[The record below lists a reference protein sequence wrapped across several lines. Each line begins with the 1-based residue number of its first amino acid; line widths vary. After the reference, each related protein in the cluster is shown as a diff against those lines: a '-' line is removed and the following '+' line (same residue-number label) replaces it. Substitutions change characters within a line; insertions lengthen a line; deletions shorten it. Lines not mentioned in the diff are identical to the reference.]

1 MNFDWPALF
10 LLLPLPLLVYFLL
23 PALKTSAASL
33 YMPGL
38 ASHLLSNNNESAAQT
53 SRLHILLMGLIWIS
67 LITAAAKP
75 IRLGDAIELPASGRD
90 LLLAVDIS
98 GSMEYA
104 DMIYQGRRVSRIAAV
119 KSVLDDFLQKRQGDR
134 VGLILYGSGAYIQ
147 APLTFDLVTVQQLLS
162 EAEIGFAGDGTAIG
176 DAIGLS
182 IKRLA
187 NNPADSRVVI
197 LLTDGQNSAGVVNP
211 IEAAKVAKTENVKV
225 YTVGVGHPSSRRYP
239 IDEISLQKI
248 AAITGGQYFRA
259 RNITELQKIYDVID
273 QLETLEQE
281 PEKFRPQQS
290 LFYWPLAAMLLSL
303 FILLLDKQIQFSTLF
318 NASRSPK
325 KHGDQK

>member
-1 MNFDWPALF
+1 MQFEWPALF
-10 LLLPLPLLVYFLL
+10 LLLPLPLAVYFLL
-23 PALKTSAASL
+23 PALKTSAAAL

-38 ASHLLSNNNESAAQT
+38 NSQLFASHSASPAKA
-53 SRLHILLMGLIWIS
+53 SRTHMLLMSIIWIS
-67 LITAAAKP
+67 LICAAAKP
-75 IRLGDAIELPASGRD
+75 GRLGDVIELPASGRD

-104 DMIYQGRRVSRIAAV
+104 DMVYQGQRVSRIAAV
-119 KSVLDDFLQKRQGDR
+119 KAVLNEFLQKRQGDR

-211 IEAAKVAKTENVKV
+211 LEAAKVAKSENVKV
-225 YTVGVGHPSSRRYP
+225 YTVGVGHPRSHRYP
-239 IDEISLQKI
+239 IDEVSLQKI
-248 AAITGGQYFRA
+248 AAITDGQYFRA
-259 RNITELQKIYDVID
+259 RNLSELQAIYDTID
-273 QLETLEQE
+273 EMETLEQE

-290 LFYWPLAAMLLSL
+290 LFHWPLALMLITLL
-303 FILLLDKQIQFSTLF
+303 LLLLDKQLNFSERIKGG
-318 NASRSPK
+318 RS
-325 KHGDQK
+325 

>member
-1 MNFDWPALF
+1 MHFEWPMMF
-10 LLLPLPLLVYFLL
+10 LLLPLPWLVYTFL
-23 PALKTSAASL
+23 PALKTSAAAL

-38 ASHLLSNNNESAAQT
+38 DQQLLTLNSDSAAKR
-53 SRLHILLMGLIWIS
+53 SGFHVFLMLIIWAS

-98 GSMEYA
+98 GSMEYQ
-104 DMIYQGRRVSRIAAV
+104 DMLYQGRRVSRIAAV
-119 KSVLDDFLQKRQGDR
+119 KAVLDDFLTKRQGDR

-147 APLTFDLVTVQQLLS
+147 APLTFDLQTVQQLLA

-197 LLTDGQNSAGVVNP
+197 LLTDGQNSAGAVNP
-211 IEAAKVAKTENVKV
+211 IEAAKVAQQENVKI
-225 YTVGVGHPSSRRYP
+225 YTVGVGHPRSRRYP
-239 IDEISLQKI
+239 IDEVSLQKI
-248 AAITGGQYFRA
+248 AAITEGQYFRA
-259 RNITELQKIYDVID
+259 RNITELENIYNTID
-273 QLETLEQE
+273 KLETLEQDAE
-281 PEKFRPQQS
+281 IFRPQQS
-290 LFYWPLAAMLLSL
+290 LFYWPLSLMLVALLLL
-303 FILLLDKQIQFSTLF
+303 FIDKHFQLMNRLS
-318 NASRSPK
+318 NNEASS
-325 KHGDQK
+325 

>member
-1 MNFDWPALF
+1 MHFEWPLMF
-10 LLLPLPLLVYFLL
+10 LLLPLPLLVYLLL
-23 PALKTSAASL
+23 PALKTSASAL

-38 ASHLLSNNNESAAQT
+38 DKGLLALSSDSPAKV
-53 SRLHILLMGLIWIS
+53 SRLALILMIIIWGS

-75 IRLGDAIELPASGRD
+75 VQLGDAIELPASGRD

-98 GSMEYA
+98 GSMEYE
-104 DMIYQGRRVSRIAAV
+104 DMLYQGRRVSRVSAV
-119 KSVLDDFLQKRQGDR
+119 KAVLNDFLTKRQGDR

-147 APLTFDLVTVQQLLS
+147 APLTFDLQTVQQLLA

-211 IEAAKVAKTENVKV
+211 IEAAKMAKKEQVKI
-225 YTVGVGHPSSRRYP
+225 YTVGVGHPRSRRYP
-239 IDEISLQKI
+239 IDEVSLQKI
-248 AAITGGQYFRA
+248 ATITEGEYFRA
-259 RNITELQKIYDVID
+259 RNISELQTIYNTID

-281 PEKFRPQQS
+281 AEMFRPQQS
-290 LFYWPLAAMLLSL
+290 LFHWPLSLMLLSL
-303 FILLLDKQIQFSTLF
+303 LILLLDKQFQFSHNF
-318 NASRSPK
+318 SRPTGEQS
-325 KHGDQK
+325 